1 MVGELRAFGMFI
13 VFGLGVTG
21 FRVSLLAKG
30 QGVQGLGRF
39 AAMASIGVPSVMCV
53 CVHIGCVGHY
63 AAGFVVCMYVCV
75 YVCLH
80 VCVYEF
86 FCMYVGMHVTY
97 ACMYVCMYM

>member
-53 CVHIGCVGHY
+53 CAYWLCWSL
-63 AAGFVVCMYVCV
+63 CCWLC
-75 YVCLH
+75 CLH
-80 VCVYEF
+80 VCVCVCLF
-86 FCMYVGMHVTY
+86 
-97 ACMYVCMYM
+97 ACMCV